1 MCDDSYFSGKAGIRR
16 AAIENMMCE
25 GMATRVVRR
34 VDRTPRLSSRLAA
47 AKRSTA
53 ETAEEQANAGLDS
66 LIDEKHATF
75 TDLDIR
81 YTEKFGSPFMI
92 AVCDLDRIDILAAF
106 ELRIENDRETGYV
119 EACAQVRW
127 IAGSRPMEVMPT

>member
-1 MCDDSYFSGKAGIRR
+1 MCDDSYFSGKAGSRR
-16 AAIENMMCE
+16 SAIENFMCE
-25 GMATRVVRR
+25 GMAARVVRR

-53 ETAEEQANAGLDS
+53 EPTEEQTNAGLDT
-66 LIDEKHATF
+66 LIDEQHATF

-81 YTEKFGSPFMI
+81 YTEKFGFAFMI
-92 AVCDLDRIDILAAF
+92 AVCDLDRIDIPAAF

-127 IAGSRPMEVMPT
+127 IAGSRRMEVVPT